1 MDSPSANLR
10 WWSAMRRMHF
20 ILLLALACFFFAPW
34 AHVCAAKKKKP
45 ASAPQASATYVGT
58 AACSRC
64 HLEIANHFMRTSMGR
79 SLTPITPDFLKTLPL
94 TPDHNTTV
102 VDPTTHHELSVHAK
116 DGKLY
121 ETESETVNGQDIF
134 RNTHPME
141 WIIGNGENG
150 FGALLRRDGYLFQAP
165 LSYYSRPAHWD
176 LSPGYQNGDLAF
188 NRLIQPGCIY
198 CHSGRPQPVP
208 NFAGKYESTVFT
220 QTSVGC
226 ENCHGPGSAHIE
238 AMENGE
244 EYKPALDPTI
254 INPKDLTGQLSDDIC
269 MGCHQVGDARVLKP
283 GKTYQDFRPGQP
295 LDNTVS
301 IFLEPP
307 SREHPPQDDHLEHYY
322 AMSLSKCFRASA
334 TQPPAKQMRC
344 ITCHDPHVEPTAAEA
359 PAFYNAKCM
368 SCHTAGSCKA
378 PQAARQATMPA
389 DNCIGCHM
397 PKRAITVISHSVATN
412 HRIVARPDEPFPEV
426 AFTQTTAAMPDL
438 IHINAIGSRGANA
451 APVSALSRLQAYA
464 LLEVSKP
471 ANKDHYH
478 AAWLSALHELETANA
493 EDPLV
498 QAALG
503 HRELQAQHLPA
514 AIDHLQH
521 ALRLNPTQ
529 PAVFTDLSEAQ
540 AQSGQLDDAIAN
552 ARKAVELDPFNPNIQ
567 KTLIERLITAKQ
579 YPQAEAALEHYVQ
592 LFPEDDGMRRMLAM
606 VKE

>member
-1 MDSPSANLR
+1 
-10 WWSAMRRMHF
+10 MRRVQF
-20 ILLLALACFFFAPW
+20 TFLLALACLLLVPW
-34 AHVCAAKKKKP
+34 AHVRAAKKKKAGS
-45 ASAPQASATYVGT
+45 ASQATAAYVGT

-64 HLEIANHFMRTSMGR
+64 HLAIANNFARASMGH
-79 SLTPITPDFLKTLPL
+79 SLTPVTSDLLKTLPL

-102 VDPTTHHELSVHAK
+102 IDPTTHHELTVHAEE
-116 DGKLY
+116 GKLY
-121 ETESETVNGQDIF
+121 QTESEAANGREVF

-141 WIIGNGENG
+141 WIVGTGENG

-165 LSYYSRPAHWD
+165 LSYYSKAAHWD

-208 NFAGKYESTVFT
+208 NFAGKYAAAPFT

-226 ENCHGPGSAHIE
+226 ENCHGPGSAHVD

-244 EYKPALDPTI
+244 EYKPGHDPTI
-254 INPKDLTGQLSDDIC
+254 VNPQHLTGQLSDDIC

-301 IFLEPP
+301 IFIEPP
-307 SREHPPQDDHLEHYY
+307 SPEHPPQDDHLEHYY

-334 TQPPAKQMRC
+334 AQPESKQMRC

-359 PAFYNAKCM
+359 PVFYNAKCM
-368 SCHTAGSCKA
+368 TCHTAASCKA
-378 PQAARQATMPA
+378 PLATRQATAPA

-412 HRIVARPDEPFPEV
+412 HRIVARPDESFPDV
-426 AFTQTTAAMPDL
+426 AFSQTTAAMPDL
-438 IHINAIGSRGANA
+438 IHLNAVGPRGTAA
-451 APVSALSRLQAYA
+451 APTPALARLQAYA
-464 LLEVSKP
+464 LLEISKP
-471 ANKDHYH
+471 AGKEHFH
-478 AAWLSALHELETANA
+478 AAWLSTLGELEKTDT
-493 EDPLV
+493 EDAIV

-503 HRELQAQHLPA
+503 HRELEAHNLPQ

-521 ALRLNPTQ
+521 ALRLNATQ
-529 PAVFTDLSEAQ
+529 PAVLADLSEAQ
-540 AQSGQLDDAIAN
+540 AQSGRLDEAIAS
-552 ARKAVELDPFNPNIQ
+552 ASKAVEFDPFAPGMQ
-567 KTLIERLITAKQ
+567 KTLIERLIEAKQ
-579 YPQAEAALEHYVQ
+579 YPQAQAALEHYVQ
-592 LFPEDDGMRRMLAM
+592 LFPEDDGMRRMLAL